1 MFLAKSEAE
10 ANPPAS
16 AASAIAPCSKTQ
28 HKLARSRRGTS
39 RLTGPC
45 GLSLALVAVIFVVDL
60 CLPLGVASAVPYS
73 FAALL
78 ALKAR
83 PGWFGPFVAALCMV
97 LTFLKMAIAPDRGTT
112 ELWKVITN
120 RFLAIFAIGMT
131 TFLGIL
137 RRRAEQERE
146 RADERLREHQAA
158 LAHMGRLT
166 LLGQVAASVA
176 HELNQPLAAI
186 RLNAELAGRTV
197 ARDRE
202 PQTELAIQLREL
214 SVQSAR
220 AGDIVHSIR
229 RLARRS
235 AFDPAP
241 VDMNEVVAT
250 AVKLLEWRMKRA
262 GIAIHI
268 ERHAESS
275 LAFGDRIQLEQVIV
289 NLLQNALESLANPSI
304 PSKMIGI
311 HIDRKGDQITVRVHD
326 NGPGLAAGIALFE
339 PFTTTKPDGL
349 GLGLAIC
356 RSIID
361 AHGGRM
367 SGTNLDSGGAEFSL
381 TIPTAAKGQ
390 R

>member
-1 MFLAKSEAE
+1 
-10 ANPPAS
+10 
-16 AASAIAPCSKTQ
+16 
-28 HKLARSRRGTS
+28 
-39 RLTGPC
+39 
-45 GLSLALVAVIFVVDL
+45 
-60 CLPLGVASAVPYS
+60 
-73 FAALL
+73 
-78 ALKAR
+78 
-83 PGWFGPFVAALCMV
+83 V

-197 ARDRE
+197 ANE
-202 PQTELAIQLREL
+202 PRTELAGQLREL

-250 AVKLLEWRMKRA
+250 AAKLLEWRMKRA

-268 ERHAESS
+268 ERQSESC

-289 NLLQNALESLANPSI
+289 NLLQNALESLASQAI
-304 PSKMIGI
+304 PSKMIVI
-311 HIDRKGDQITVRVHD
+311 HIDQDGDQITVRVHD

-356 RSIID
+356 QSIVE
-361 AHGGRM
+361 AHGGRIT
-367 SGTNLDSGGAEFSL
+367 GANLARGGAEFSL
-381 TIPTAAKGQ
+381 TLPTAAKGQ